1 MVKITN
7 TWQKDRKGANAVGK
21 KSFDRLAPCRVATNQ
36 FVKKEQKHH
45 SIFKVQ

>member
-21 KSFDRLAPCRVATNQ
+21 KALTDLLHAELLQTNL
-36 FVKKEQKHH
+36 
-45 SIFKVQ
+45 